1 MKKNDT
7 IAPFSLFAIPDEG
20 EMLASFVERYVGAIC
35 ERVLPSLALKTEE
48 KQSLIS
54 LDLKHHEEKRQGFSG
69 GSIGIE
75 EYEEFP
81 GLDDSFGMS
90 LDATKYVEMEF
101 NILTT
106 HILGL
111 SFAGLFHVFER
122 QLMTVLH
129 LLELMTVLHLLDHRC
144 KNTIFD
150 KIPEKERHTFLG
162 YKKLLEK
169 INYPICGSIETD
181 IEKLRLIAN
190 VMKHGSV
197 KSLQKLKDKFPD
209 LFMGGISV
217 VSSDDMLLTTDLL
230 LEISKSISVFWRN
243 FPKNDI

>member
-7 IAPFSLFAIPDEG
+7 ITPFSLFSIPDEG

-35 ERVLPSLALKTEE
+35 ERILPSLALTTEE
-48 KQSLIS
+48 RQSLIS
-54 LDLKHHEEKRQGFSG
+54 LDLKYNEENLQGFSDS
-69 GSIGIE
+69 SIGIE

-81 GLDDSFGMS
+81 GLDDSFGMR
-90 LDATKYVEMEF
+90 LDATEYVQMEF

-129 LLELMTVLHLLDHRC
+129 LLNHRC
-144 KNTIFD
+144 ERNIFEEI
-150 KIPEKERHTFLG
+150 KKEERHTFSG
-162 YKKLLEK
+162 YKKLLK
-169 INYPICGSIETD
+169 KGNYQICGSIEND

-190 VMKHGSV
+190 VIKHGSV
-197 KSLQKLKDKFPD
+197 KSLKELKNKFPD
-209 LFMGGISV
+209 LFIGGISV
-217 VSSDDMLLTTDLL
+217 VSSDDMLLTTELL
-230 LEISKSISVFWRN
+230 LEISKSISLFWRN
-243 FPKNDI
+243 FPKNDM

>member
-7 IAPFSLFAIPDEG
+7 IAPFKLLAVPDEG
-20 EMLASFVERYVGAIC
+20 EIRASFVERYVGAIC
-35 ERVLPSLALKTEE
+35 ERVLPSLSLTTEE
-48 KQSLIS
+48 RQSLIN
-54 LDLKHHEEKRQGFSG
+54 LDLKYNEEKRQGFSDS
-69 GSIGIE
+69 SIGIE

-90 LDATKYVEMEF
+90 LGATEYVEMEF

-122 QLMTVLH
+122 Q
-129 LLELMTVLHLLDHRC
+129 LMTVLHLLDHRC

>member
-7 IAPFSLFAIPDEG
+7 IAPFSLFSIPDEG

-35 ERVLPSLALKTEE
+35 ERVLPSLALTNEE
-48 KQSLIS
+48 RQSLIS
-54 LDLKHHEEKRQGFSG
+54 LDLKYNEKNL
-69 GSIGIE
+69 IE

-81 GLDDSFGMS
+81 GLDDSVGMS
-90 LDATKYVEMEF
+90 LDATHYAEMEF
-101 NILTT
+101 SILSW

-129 LLELMTVLHLLDHRC
+129 LLNRRC

-162 YKKLLEK
+162 YKKILEK

-181 IEKLRLIAN
+181 IDKLRLIAN
-190 VMKHGSV
+190 VIKHGSV
-197 KSLQKLKDKFPD
+197 KSLKDLKNKFPD

-217 VSSDDMLLTTDLL
+217 VSSDDMLLTTELL
-230 LEISKSISVFWRN
+230 LEISKSISLFWRN
-243 FPKNDI
+243 FPKNDM